1 MNGERST
8 REGILLNLLEEFRTC
23 GFDGVSL
30 SRISE
35 VTGLGK
41 ASLYHHF
48 PGGKAEMAQG
58 VMSLAWGWLETHVF
72 SPLEAEGDP
81 ALRFESVMQALEGF
95 YAQGRKS
102 CLLDV
107 MPISGG
113 PEIHAAVKAVME
125 RLTTGFQRLA
135 QDAGVPEAE
144 AIHRAESALVAIQGS
159 LVLARGL
166 GDTGPFLR
174 QMRSLR
180 EHFLRSVSR

>member
-8 REGILLNLLEEFRTC
+8 RDGILLKLLEEFRAC

-30 SRISE
+30 SRLAE

-48 PGGKAEMAQG
+48 PGGKGEMAQA
-58 VMSLAWGWLETHVF
+58 VMGLAWQWLEGNVVA
-72 SPLEAEGDP
+72 PMEAEGEP
-81 ALRFESVMQALEGF
+81 GPRFELVLQAFEGF
-95 YAQGRKS
+95 YAQGQKS

-107 MPISGG
+107 MPISGR

-125 RLTTGFQRLA
+125 RLEAGFKRLA
-135 QDAGVPEAE
+135 MDAGLPEAD
-144 AIHRAESALVAIQGS
+144 ATVRAEGALVAIQGS

-166 GDTGPFLR
+166 GDSGPFLR
-174 QMRSLR
+174 QMQGLR
-180 EHFLRSVSR
+180 KHFLNQVGA

>member
-1 MNGERST
+1 MTGERTT
-8 REGILLNLLEEFRTC
+8 REGILLSLLEEFRTC

-58 VMSLAWGWLETHVF
+58 VMSLAWGWLEANVF
-72 SPLEAEGDP
+72 QPLEAQGDP
-81 ALRFESVMQALEGF
+81 AARFEAVMGALDGF
-95 YAQGRKS
+95 YAGGRKS

-125 RLTTGFQRLA
+125 RLAAGFTRLA
-135 QDAGVPEAE
+135 LDAGVPEAE
-144 AIHRAESALVAIQGS
+144 AAHRAEGALVAIQGS

-166 GDTGPFLR
+166 GDAGPFQR
-174 QMRSLR
+174 QMRFLR
-180 EHFLRSVSR
+180 EHFLAA

>member
-8 REGILLNLLEEFRTC
+8 REGILLNLLEEFRSC

-48 PGGKAEMAQG
+48 PGGKSEMAQG
-58 VMSLAWGWLETHVF
+58 VMSLAWGWLETNVF
-72 SPLEAEGDP
+72 GPLEAEGDP
-81 ALRFESVMQALEGF
+81 AGRLEAVVQALEGF
-95 YAQGRKS
+95 YAHGRKS

-113 PEIHAAVKAVME
+113 PEVKAAVKAVME
-125 RLTTGFQRLA
+125 RLAAGFTRLA
-135 QDAGVPEAE
+135 KDAGLPEAE
-144 AIHRAESALVAIQGS
+144 AGARAEQALVGIQGS

-166 GDTGPFLR
+166 GERGPFLR
-174 QMRSLR
+174 QMQTLR
-180 EHFLRSVSR
+180 ERYLTP

>member
-8 REGILLNLLEEFRTC
+8 REGILLNLLEEFRSC

-58 VMSLAWGWLETHVF
+58 VMGLAWGWLEGNVF
-72 SPLEAEGDP
+72 GPLEAEGDP
-81 ALRFESVMQALEGF
+81 AGRLEAVVQALEGF

-113 PEIHAAVKAVME
+113 PEVKAAVKAVME
-125 RLTTGFQRLA
+125 RLHSGFTRLGV
-135 QDAGVPEAE
+135 DAGLQQAE
-144 AIHRAESALVAIQGS
+144 AATRAEHALVGIQGG

-166 GDTGPFLR
+166 GDPGPFLR
-174 QMRSLR
+174 HMQQLR
-180 EHFLRSVSR
+180 ERFLIS